1 MENIILGS
9 AGWRNKYAGKEN
21 ILSKNEIRT
30 LLLEIPKSGIRH
42 IDTAPSYGD
51 AEKIILKWA
60 DQSIRID
67 TKLDKFDD
75 LQDFYNKLE
84 KLGRSLNRIHTIY
97 FHDPEIIQKNS
108 PSELF
113 KYYEEVKKIG
123 CNMGFSLYD
132 LKSLNTAYSL
142 FPNNYDV
149 LFQLPINL
157 LDLKFLKFILENNI
171 ELDRII
177 ARSIF
182 SRGLI
187 FLDDSQI
194 PSCFPNNYLKVKEL
208 FEKNYQK
215 PFSQKSLFEL
225 TFSLIKFCHKKEIKT
240 LFGVNTIAE
249 IHSIIKNTQKNFNVN
264 FEWDDMIQQSKTIN
278 KIEDLVL

>member
-9 AGWRNKYAGKEN
+9 AGWRNKYAGKNN
-21 ILSKNEIRT
+21 ILSNAEIRT
-30 LLLEIPKSGIRH
+30 LLLEIPNSGIKH

-51 AEKIILKWA
+51 AEEMILQWA
-60 DQSIRID
+60 DQSTRID
-67 TKLDKFDD
+67 TKLDKFDG
-75 LQDFYNKLE
+75 LKDFQNQLK
-84 KLGRSLNRIHTIY
+84 KLGRSINRIHTIY
-97 FHDPEIIQKNS
+97 FHDPEIVKKNS
-108 PSELF
+108 SRELAQ
-113 KYYEEVKKIG
+113 YYEEIKKRD
-123 CNMGFSLYD
+123 CKMGFSLYD
-132 LKSLNTAYSL
+132 IESFETAYSI
-142 FPNNYDV
+142 FPNNHDV

-177 ARSIF
+177 ARSVF

-187 FLDDSQI
+187 FLNDSQI

-208 FEKNYQK
+208 FEKIYQR
-215 PFSQKSLFEL
+215 PFGQKSLFEL
-225 TFSLIKFCHKKEIKT
+225 TFSLINFFHKRKIKT
-240 LFGVNTIAE
+240 LFGVNTIEE
-249 IHSIIKNTQKNFNVN
+249 IHSIIKNTQKNIQMN

>member
-9 AGWRNKYAGKEN
+9 AGWRNKYAGKDN
-21 ILSKNEIRT
+21 ILSIAEIKT
-30 LLLEIPKSGIRH
+30 LLLDITDSGIKH

-51 AEKIILKWA
+51 AEEIILKWT

-67 TKLDKFDD
+67 TKLDKFEN
-75 LQDFYNKLE
+75 LEDFHNKL
-84 KLGRSLNRIHTIY
+84 KRLGRSTNRIHTIY
-97 FHDPEIIQKNS
+97 FHDPEIMQKNS
-108 PSELF
+108 PNELF
-113 KYYEEVKKIG
+113 KYYEEIKNRG

-132 LKSLNTAYSL
+132 LESLEIAYTL
-142 FPNNYDV
+142 FPNNFDV

-157 LDLKFLKFILENNI
+157 LDLKFIKFILEKNI

-187 FLDDSQI
+187 FIDDSQI
-194 PSCFPNNYLKVKEL
+194 PSCFPNNYFQVKEL
-208 FEKNYQK
+208 FEKFYQK
-215 PFSQKSLFEL
+215 PFRQKSLFEL
-225 TFSLIKFCHKKEIKT
+225 TFSLIKFFHKRKIKT
-240 LFGVNTIAE
+240 LFGVNTFEE
-249 IHSIIKNTQKNFNVN
+249 IHSIIQNSQKKFTVN